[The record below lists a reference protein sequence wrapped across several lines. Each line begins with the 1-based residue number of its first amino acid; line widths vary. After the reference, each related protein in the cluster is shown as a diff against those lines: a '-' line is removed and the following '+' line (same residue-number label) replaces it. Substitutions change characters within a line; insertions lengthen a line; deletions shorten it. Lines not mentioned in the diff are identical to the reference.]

1 MKLTFLGTGTS
12 VGVPAIACECAVC
25 RSSDARDRRLRSSV
39 MIEEAGRRILIDTS
53 VDLRQ
58 QALREKID
66 RLDAVLYTH
75 PHADHMLGLDELRI
89 FNFRQRQAIPAYG
102 SRATLAGIQRT
113 FWYVFEKTQEG
124 GGKPQVD
131 LTPLDGPAEVA
142 GFPVVPFPITH
153 GGMTI
158 TGYRIGDFAYIT
170 DASAVPDET
179 YPMLKGLDLLVINAL
194 RHKPHPTHLHLE
206 ASLGEIDRISPAR
219 ALLTHISHDLGHE
232 ETEASLPSGIRMAY
246 DGMTLEL

>member
-1 MKLTFLGTGTS
+1 
-12 VGVPAIACECAVC
+12 
-25 RSSDARDRRLRSSV
+25 
-39 MIEEAGRRILIDTS
+39 
-53 VDLRQ
+53 
-58 QALREKID
+58 
-66 RLDAVLYTH
+66 
-75 PHADHMLGLDELRI
+75 MLGLDELRI

-206 ASLGEIDRISPAR
+206 ASLREIDRISPAR